1 MNENYAYVRTH
12 ASALFVNFRV
22 DLYRFFFFS
31 SSSSNAFINWWWWW
45 RKTVWNLSD
54 RQKIILQSSFVK
66 KKRER
71 MNANHDICLH
81 FFRLIKSKDFSLV
94 SSWTLSSFSDCSSS
108 SVIISR
114 L

>member
-45 RKTVWNLSD
+45 RKTVWNL
-54 RQKIILQSSFVK
+54 
-66 KKRER
+66 
-71 MNANHDICLH
+71 
-81 FFRLIKSKDFSLV
+81 
-94 SSWTLSSFSDCSSS
+94 
-108 SVIISR
+108 
-114 L
+114 